1 VTAATTDAQA
11 AIVGIGE
18 TAFTKESGVSDL
30 RLSLEATKAALA
42 DAKINA
48 HDIDGII
55 IPTVVGATT
64 EDLTTNLGIENL
76 RYHAAV
82 VLGGAG
88 PAAALR
94 HAKSAIENG
103 LASRILVC
111 YGFNGRSGVR
121 LGRRGPTLMF
131 GEAPSMRRNYEGVH
145 GLLVPAQYYALWA
158 QRYMYENGWKSTEP
172 MAHVAVTQSRH
183 AVMNGKGLGAKEISV
198 EDHQSSRMISSP
210 FRLYDCSRETDGG
223 AAYIVAAAEPGDRNA
238 VAIRGAAE
246 GHPGQAD
253 QPTTRR
259 RFLHTGMAEAG
270 ERAFAQAGWKPS
282 DVDFAELYD
291 AFTFNVLWQLELL
304 GLCGPGE
311 AADFVMAGSTRVGG
325 SLPVNTHGG
334 LLSQAHLW
342 GINHITEAVKQ
353 LRGTAGQA
361 QVKGAKRGLVTG
373 SGDFGDNAVVLL
385 EGGLGE

>member
-1 VTAATTDAQA
+1 MTTSGRSVQA

-18 TAFTKESGVSDL
+18 TEFTKESGVSDL
-30 RLSLEATKAALA
+30 RLSLEACKTAIA
-42 DAKINA
+42 DAGISA
-48 HDIDGII
+48 GDIDGII
-55 IPTVVGATT
+55 VPTVVGATT
-64 EDLTTNLGIENL
+64 EDLATNLGIENL
-76 RYHAAV
+76 RYHAAI

-88 PAAALR
+88 PAAALM
-94 HAKSAIENG
+94 HAKTAIENG
-103 LASRILVC
+103 LAKRILVS
-111 YGFNGRSGVR
+111 YGFNGRSGAR

-172 MAHVAVTQSRH
+172 MAHVAVAQARH
-183 AVMNGKGLGAKEISV
+183 AVMNGKAVGAKEISV
-198 EDHQSSRMISSP
+198 EDHQNSRMISAP

-223 AAYIVAAAEPGDRNA
+223 AAYIVAAGKPGDRNA
-238 VAIRGAAE
+238 VFIRGAAE

-259 RFLHTGMAEAG
+259 RFLHTGMAEAA
-270 ERAFAQAGWKPS
+270 ERAFTQAGWKPT
-282 DVDFAELYD
+282 DIDFAELYD
-291 AFTFNVLWQLELL
+291 AFTFNVLWQLESL
-304 GLCGPGE
+304 GLCEKGE
-311 AADFVMAGSTRVGG
+311 APDFVMSGSTQVGG

-353 LRGTAGQA
+353 LRGTAGEA
-361 QVKGAKRGLVTG
+361 QVKGATRGLVTG

-385 EGGLGE
+385 EGNL

>member
-1 VTAATTDAQA
+1 MTKSDVQA

-18 TAFTKESGVSDL
+18 TEFTKESGVSDL

-88 PAAALR
+88 PAAALI
-94 HAKSAIENG
+94 HAKAAIENG

-111 YGFNGRSGVR
+111 YGFNGRSGAR

-145 GLLVPAQYYALWA
+145 GLLVPAQYYAMWA

-172 MAHVAVTQSRH
+172 MAHVAVTQARH
-183 AVMNGKGLGAKEISV
+183 AVMNGKAVGAKQISV
-198 EDHQSSRMISSP
+198 DDHQSSRMISSP

-223 AAYIVAAAEPGDRNA
+223 AAYIVAAAEPGDQNA

-253 QPTTRR
+253 QPTTRH

-270 ERAFAQAGWKPS
+270 ERAFAQAGWNRS
-282 DVDFAELYD
+282 DIDFAELYD

-304 GLCGPGE
+304 KLCGPGE
-311 AADFVMAGSTRVGG
+311 AADFVMAGGTQVGG

-353 LRGTAGQA
+353 LRGIAGEA
-361 QVKGAKRGLVTG
+361 QVAGAKRGLVTG

-385 EGGLGE
+385 EGGLQ

>member
-1 VTAATTDAQA
+1 MTKSKNAVQA

-18 TAFTKESGVSDL
+18 TEFTKESGVSDL

-42 DAKINA
+42 DAKIRA
-48 HDIDGII
+48 QDIDGII

-88 PAAALR
+88 PAAALI

-111 YGFNGRSGVR
+111 YGFNGRSGAR

-172 MAHVAVTQSRH
+172 MAHVAVTQARH
-183 AVMNGKGLGAKEISV
+183 ALMNGKAVGAKEISV
-198 EDHQSSRMISSP
+198 EDHQSSRMISAP

-223 AAYIVAAAEPGDRNA
+223 AAYIVAAAEPGDREA
-238 VAIRGAAE
+238 VFIRGAAE

-311 AADFVMAGSTRVGG
+311 AADFVMAGSTQVGG

-353 LRGTAGQA
+353 LRGIAGEA
-361 QVKGAKRGLVTG
+361 QVTGANKGLVTG

-385 EGGLGE
+385 EGGLK